1 MEKNAENEG
10 VAPLTIVTPGSPF
23 HPVSL
28 IPPVQRGSRATRVSH
43 ASCGVDACTTPP
55 LPLPPNRA
63 EEEEIP
69 IRKIHRSAERSKML
83 STTNDS
89 IEWREMR
96 LSPLSEGVLLDKG
109 VRFAEGE
116 GRRREMMSPQGMAN
130 LMTADWLC
138 MGYTNGW
145 PLLPQAIPF
154 PRLLACLESRDVD
167 HG

>member
-55 LPLPPNRA
+55 LPLPPIEQRRKRSRS
-63 EEEEIP
+63 EKFIDP
-69 IRKIHRSAERSKML
+69 PRDPRCCPRRMIRSSGGRDASLPAFGR
-83 STTNDS
+83 
-89 IEWREMR
+89 
-96 LSPLSEGVLLDKG
+96 VLLDKG

-145 PLLPQAIPF
+145 PLLPRAIPF